1 MSTRRRR
8 AVPRPSTRRRPAIA
22 LAVAV
27 ASLLLPGQ
35 ALAKNEVTR
44 FFAGPIPQSTHCNP
58 NVKPEQMLTTAAA
71 RTDMCI
77 AFYVDGGDPAKGDD
91 VKETV
96 AETPQGFYATAD
108 SSPSCTLAQ
117 LMPDR
122 GDAARCPA
130 GAQVG
135 EAEVRVRVDLGSSG
149 LLIPQVVHGKLWN
162 VEHSPDE
169 VARLALELAPEI
181 GGIQMPHIKVMART
195 VLRPNPD
202 VGLRTMFEG
211 QPRQANLGALG
222 THPIAIDG
230 IFLRLWGAKADH
242 PSLTQDFGL
251 LGSDCE
257 NDQVARMKSVSWS
270 GDTDDAEY
278 RYKLTDCEN
287 VPFDVN
293 ASVETVERRPDV
305 PTATK
310 VTVSIPQNE
319 FPRVTG
325 NMKKTVL
332 TLPAGLEMG
341 AQIASGAEGLPLC
354 KAGQFGW
361 DRLAASDCPAASK
374 VADINIISPLQVNEF
389 KGAAYL
395 GEQPAAGELP
405 QLFVEGGFG
414 SKPDS
419 PRVKLR
425 GKMAVDENGRIT
437 STLDNLP
444 QVLFREFS
452 LTFKGGDHAAMITPR
467 QCGTTTGSI
476 EATPAS
482 TGKAIV
488 KEIPLTIDEDCI
500 DPGRFEPSMT
510 ISTSNPQAG
519 GRTVLKV
526 KTSRPDRTARISKMV
541 ANLPQGILS
550 DLKLATEC
558 TGDQA
563 AAAACPESSR
573 VGTVTAESGVGP
585 KPQTVTGDVYLG
597 QRQEGAVAG
606 IIIATK
612 VAFGDVDLGRL
623 NLPARVELRP
633 GDLGLRLTADVPQ
646 RFKGLSLNLRSFEV
660 ALDRP
665 DFAINPTNCAPL
677 TSTSNL
683 FSDQGTSADVPL
695 TLQVSGCDKLAFDPS
710 LSLALTGKMAHGDKP
725 NISVTVGL
733 GQGGSNI
740 KSTAVMLPTG
750 LGADLDQV
758 KRACPGAAWD
768 AGTCGA
774 DAIIGNAQATI
785 AITDEVIT
793 GKVSMVKVEGQTLPG
808 VGIQLEGRFASRL
821 LGKIA
826 VDQAT
831 TRLVTR
837 FDSLPDVPISQLKL
851 NLEGGARGA
860 LISTKSLCANG
871 GKISM
876 QGNFT
881 GQSGA
886 TAQREAVTQCSGVQV
901 AGALLVKASGSTR
914 GTLKLKFTA
923 PSGKKLKTV
932 KFTLPSGVTVA
943 AKKVAKNKVL
953 RGTSTAKLS
962 GKRTIEGRVAS
973 AGTATYTVTIPK
985 GALVLSKAAKKKK
998 AFSTGPR
1005 VTYTDGTR
1013 DTATVTFKR

>member
-8 AVPRPSTRRRPAIA
+8 AVPRPSTRRRSAIA
-22 LAVAV
+22 FAVAV
-27 ASLLLPGQ
+27 AGLLLPGQ

-58 NVKPEQMLTTAAA
+58 NVTPDQMLTTAAA

-77 AFYVDGGDPAKGDD
+77 AFYIDGGDPAKGDD

-108 SSPSCTLAQ
+108 SSPNCTLEQ

-122 GDAARCPA
+122 GDASRCPA

-149 LLIPQVVHGKLWN
+149 VLIPQVVHGKVWN
-162 VEHSPDE
+162 VQHSPDE
-169 VARLALELAPEI
+169 VARLALELAPEL
-181 GGIQMPHIKVMART
+181 GGIQLPHIKVMGRT

-202 VGLRTMFEG
+202 VGLRTTFEG
-211 QPRQANLGALG
+211 QPRTANLGALG
-222 THPIAIDG
+222 THPIAIDA
-230 IFLRLWGAKADH
+230 IFLRLWGSKADH

-251 LGSDCE
+251 LGSDCST
-257 NDQVARMKSVSWS
+257 DQVARMKSVSWS
-270 GDTDDAEY
+270 GETDDAEY
-278 RYKLTDCEN
+278 RYRLTDCEN

-293 ASVETVERRPDV
+293 ATVETVERRPDV

-341 AQIASGAEGLPLC
+341 AQIASGADGLPLC
-354 KAGQFGW
+354 KAGDFGW
-361 DRLAASDCPAASK
+361 DQIGASSCPAASK
-374 VADINIISPLQVNEF
+374 VADINIISPLQANEF

-395 GEQPAAGELP
+395 GEQPEPGALP

-467 QCGTTTGSI
+467 ECGTTTGSI

-482 TGKAIV
+482 TGQPIV

-500 DPGRFEPSMT
+500 DPSVFTPSMS

-558 TGDQA
+558 SNDQA

-585 KPQTVTGDVYLG
+585 APQTVTGDVYLG

-633 GDLGLRLTADVPQ
+633 GDLGLRLTAEVPQ

-665 DFAINPTNCAPL
+665 NFAINPTSCLPL

-683 FSDQGTSADVPL
+683 FSDRGTTADVPL
-695 TLQVSGCDKLAFDPS
+695 TFQVSGCESLGFEPS
-710 LSLALTGKMAHGDKP
+710 LGFALSGSMKPGDKP
-725 NISVTVGL
+725 NIGVTVSL
-733 GQGGSNI
+733 AQGGSNI
-740 KSTAVMLPTG
+740 KSTAVMMPAG
-750 LGADLDQV
+750 LSADLKQIP
-758 KRACPGAAWD
+758 RACPGASWD
-768 AGTCGA
+768 VGTCGA
-774 DAIIGNAQATI
+774 DAVIGTAQAKI
-785 AITDEVIT
+785 AITDEVIN

-808 VGIQLEGRFASRL
+808 IGIQLEGRFASRL
-821 LGKIA
+821 LGRIA

-837 FDSLPDVPISQLKL
+837 FESLPDVPISQLQL
-851 NLEGGARGA
+851 ALEGGPRGA
-860 LISTKSLCANG
+860 LIATKALCSTG
-871 GKISM
+871 GKPAL
-876 QGNFT
+876 QGTFV
-881 GQSGA
+881 GQSGKTA
-886 TAQREAVTQCSGVQV
+886 TREAAAQCSGVQLG
-901 AGALLVKASGSTR
+901 GALLVKASGSTR
-914 GTLKLKFTA
+914 KTLKFKFTA
-923 PSGKKLKTV
+923 PAGKKLKTI
-932 KFTLPSGVTVA
+932 KFTLPSGIRVT
-943 AKKVAKNKVL
+943 AKKVAKNKTL
-953 RGTSTAKLS
+953 RGTRTSKLS
-962 GKRTIEGRVAS
+962 GKRTIVGRVSS
-973 AGTATYTVTIPK
+973 AGKATYTVTVPK
-985 GALVLSKAAKKKK
+985 GALVLSKSAKKKK
-998 AFSTGPR
+998 SFSTRPR
-1005 VTYTDGTR
+1005 VAYTDGTR
-1013 DTATVTFKR
+1013 DTARVTFKR